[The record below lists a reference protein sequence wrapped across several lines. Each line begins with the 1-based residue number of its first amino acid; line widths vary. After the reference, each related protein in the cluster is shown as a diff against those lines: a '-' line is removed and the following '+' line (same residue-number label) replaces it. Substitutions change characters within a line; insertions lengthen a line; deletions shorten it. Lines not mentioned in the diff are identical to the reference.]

1 MLIFGKVNKKGQSQD
16 FVTLL
21 ENELLEQ
28 IVLDTF
34 SQSAVIFK
42 IILILLCELLGYWAV
57 GLLSY

>member
-21 ENELLEQ
+21 ENELYR
-28 IVLDTF
+28 VLDTF

-42 IILILLCELLGYWAV
+42 IILILFCELLGCWAIE
-57 GLLSY
+57 LLSY